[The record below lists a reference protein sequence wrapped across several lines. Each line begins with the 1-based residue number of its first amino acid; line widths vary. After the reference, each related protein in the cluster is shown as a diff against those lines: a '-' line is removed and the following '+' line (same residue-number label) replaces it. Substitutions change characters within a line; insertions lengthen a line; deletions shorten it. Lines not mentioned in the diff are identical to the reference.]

1 MAAEVGHLDL
11 AYDYLGEAARL
22 DLDDLE
28 GNTGDGIHIASVAGT
43 WLAAVCGLGGL
54 RDHGGRLTFA
64 PRLPGPITH
73 LMFRLGYRGR
83 GVQVDV
89 DQDNVTYTL
98 LYGEALEF
106 GHHGDQVTVKPDEPL
121 VVAIPKI
128 KRRRPPRQPRGRAP
142 VRRQPLR

>member
-1 MAAEVGHLDL
+1 
-11 AYDYLGEAARL
+11 
-22 DLDDLE
+22 
-28 GNTGDGIHIASVAGT
+28 
-43 WLAAVCGLGGL
+43 
-54 RDHGGRLTFA
+54 
-64 PRLPGPITH
+64 
-73 LMFRLGYRGR
+73 MFRLGYRGR